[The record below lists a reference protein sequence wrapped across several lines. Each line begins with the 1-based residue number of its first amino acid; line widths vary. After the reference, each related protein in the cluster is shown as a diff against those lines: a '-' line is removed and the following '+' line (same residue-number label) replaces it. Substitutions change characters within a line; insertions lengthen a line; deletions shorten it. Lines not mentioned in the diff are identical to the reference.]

1 MDTSTKETKRM
12 DRFVVDM
19 GADEYVLD
27 GGSGSRPGP
36 NTVGTEQIIND
47 SVEMEDLNHKVKDKM
62 MTDDDR
68 VTQEELDQF
77 DV

>member
-1 MDTSTKETKRM
+1 M

-36 NTVGTEQIIND
+36 NTVGTEQIID
-47 SVEMEDLNHKVKDKM
+47 GAVEMEDLNANVKDTM
-62 MTDDDR
+62 VTGEDR
-68 VTQEELDQF
+68 VTREELDQF